1 MEYISELIAQ
11 IEITFGKSIRTKKDC
26 LLLREDILLKT
37 KEPISESTI
46 RRFFKLIPSTK
57 TSITTLDIFSNYI
70 GHSGFKEFE
79 AYCNERFAS
88 FINSHHFFYS
98 IISELEQ
105 KEFLSLMDIKLL
117 SYHIKHLIQYEP
129 IQNSIPFFDSST
141 VYKLIQ
147 QNINAQDYFA
157 QIIGSTITQL
167 EAVGAIFPLLSTKYF
182 KSLVLFRFIDIG
194 NDKLEILFR
203 EALKLTKNIEEKNL
217 YYSILSLN
225 NAYKND
231 IAGVSYY
238 FKLIQVDFHLESPEY
253 QGRISLLEWLIDS
266 NFDKL
271 IDAGKKWCKQ
281 IHLFSI
287 DIVQY
292 LLLNDK
298 MALIDL
304 WITTFPDIKDS
315 KRWISSDLNTLYQ
328 IAIESSKQ
336 RKASIAE
343 ISISNIPIA
352 KSKLNTIY
360 NRIVSKLTTK

>member
-1 MEYISELIAQ
+1 MEYISELIAC
-11 IEITFGKSIRTKKDC
+11 IETTFGKSIRTKKDC
-26 LLLREDILLKT
+26 LLLRDDILLKT

-70 GHSGFKEFE
+70 GHSSFKEFE

-88 FINSHHFFYS
+88 LLNSHHSFYS
-98 IISELEQ
+98 IISELEE
-105 KEFLSLMDIKLL
+105 KKFLSLMDIKLL
-117 SYHIKHLIQYEP
+117 SSHIKHLIQYEP

-157 QIIGSTITQL
+157 QIIGSTIIQL
-167 EAVGAIFPLLSTKYF
+167 DSVEAIFPLLSTRYF
-182 KSLVLFRFIDIG
+182 KYLVLHRFIDIG
-194 NDKLEILFR
+194 NDKLEFLFR
-203 EALKLTKNIEEKNL
+203 EALKFTKNIEEKNL

-225 NAYKND
+225 NAYRND
-231 IAGVSYY
+231 IVGLREY
-238 FKLIQVDFHLESPEY
+238 FKLINVDFHLESPEY
-253 QGRISLLEWLIDS
+253 QGRISLLEWLIVSDF
-266 NFDKL
+266 NKL
-271 IDAGKKWCKQ
+271 IESGGKWRKQ

-287 DIVQY
+287 DIIQY

-304 WITTFPDIKDS
+304 WITSFPDIQDS

-328 IAIESSKQ
+328 IAIECSKQ
-336 RKASIAE
+336 KKASIAE

-352 KSKLNTIY
+352 KSKLNTTY
-360 NRIVSKLTTK
+360 NRIVKKLSNK